1 MSTTM
6 DTTGE
11 PVLRVANLSKTYPLR
26 RTVADRVKR
35 RPQEAHKAVDGV
47 SFDLRQGEIL
57 GIAGQSGS
65 GKTTVA
71 RCVTKLVAP
80 DAGAT
85 VELQGRD
92 VVRSHGEKLREIRR
106 DIQMIFQ
113 DPYTSLN
120 PRMTIGT
127 AILEAGRVHN
137 RPGSDRPVEFVT
149 AQLERVGLPASSAD
163 RKPSELSGGQRQRV
177 AIARSL
183 AVQPVALIADE
194 AVSALDVSV
203 QAQLLNLFL
212 DLRDELGLSI
222 LFISHQ
228 LAVLAEVADRM
239 AIMNLGRIVE
249 IGEARDVLSNPKDS
263 YTRRLLAANPNPDPS
278 KRGEAIV

>member
-1 MSTTM
+1 MSPEGT
-6 DTTGE
+6 E
-11 PVLRVANLSKTYPLR
+11 PVLHVSGLSKAFPVR
-26 RTVADRVKR
+26 RTVADRVGRK
-35 RPQEAHKAVDGV
+35 PKEFHLAVDDV
-47 SFDLRQGEIL
+47 SFDLKQGEIL

-71 RCVTKLVAP
+71 RCITRLEKP
-80 DAGAT
+80 DPGAVIT
-85 VELQGRD
+85 LQGRD
-92 VVRSHGEKLREIRR
+92 VVAANGEPLREIRR
-106 DIQMIFQ
+106 DLQMIFQ

-120 PRMTIGT
+120 PRMTVGR
-127 AILEAGRVHN
+127 AILEAGQVHK
-137 RPGSDRPVEFVT
+137 RAGSDKPLEFVGS
-149 AQLERVGLPASSAD
+149 QLERVGLPASAAN

-183 AVQPVALIADE
+183 AVEPVALIADE

-228 LAVLAEVADRM
+228 LAVLAEIADRM

-249 IGEARDVLSNPKDS
+249 IGEAREVLSDPKDE
-263 YTRRLLAANPNPDPS
+263 YTRKLLSANPNPDPA
-278 KRGEAIV
+278 KRDKVGI